1 MNGYV
6 RVNLDLPPDAAET
19 LIRLSKERNVART
32 TLIRQALGA
41 LMVMHEAN
49 KAGLLVGTSR
59 IRENLETVIVAPL

>member
-32 TLIRQALGA
+32 TAALERGVARAEKA
-41 LMVMHEAN
+41 LARA
-49 KAGLLVGTSR
+49 KARFAKVL
-59 IRENLETVIVAPL
+59 